1 MLKESNWWT
10 ERYDTLKN
18 DKSKLEKVI
27 YIKLE
32 YRFVDITYGG
42 KSFKEY
48 WRFTINLWKK
58 VIIVKWKKFLTTWL
72 N

>member
-48 WRFTINLWKK
+48 
-58 VIIVKWKKFLTTWL
+58 
-72 N
+72 